1 MTRGSLSRRRLIGAG
16 ALSAAGC
23 LGPAAFAGAALREER
38 SGGRTNAREHGARGD
53 GRADDTAAIQ
63 RALNLAGSA
72 GGGTVS
78 LPAGSYL
85 LRGSLEVPAGVAL
98 EGVSRGPAAYSPGK
112 GTVLLA
118 VAGRGDADG
127 APLIVLGDGAEL
139 RAVTVFHPE
148 QRQQN
153 PPLAYPWAVQAGGI
167 GCALTDV
174 LLVNP
179 YQGVDFAS
187 RPSGRHSIHG
197 LYGQPLHRG
206 LAIDR
211 SLDVGRIENVHF
223 WPFWDEWRS
232 PLRSFMA
239 EHAVAFLVGRADWE
253 YFSNCFCIGY
263 RIGFHFVET
272 ADGSANALLTQCGS
286 DVGPTAVRVDQCQEH
301 SGLSFVN
308 GQFMASVEVGE
319 ANRGPLKLTACGL
332 WGLETTDSHLVL
344 AGSGHTTVTG
354 CHFVGWARGRKD
366 APAIEARRGGLT
378 VTACDFHDAAA
389 LQLRIGPEV
398 EAALIVA
405 NRFRGAER
413 IENLAQAHTQIGL
426 NLATAPAARRSG
438 AGGLLE
444 RGRLPRWRA

>member
-1 MTRGSLSRRRLIGAG
+1 MTRRSLSRRELMGAG
-16 ALSAAGC
+16 ALTAAGC
-23 LGPAAFAGAALREER
+23 LGPAALAVAEPRAARPGAID
-38 SGGRTNAREHGARGD
+38 ARDHGARGD
-53 GRADDTAAIQ
+53 GHADDTAAIQ
-63 RALNLAGSA
+63 RALDLAGKA
-72 GGGTVS
+72 AGGTVS
-78 LPAGSYL
+78 LPSGSYL
-85 LRGSLEVPAGVAL
+85 LQGALDVPAGVAL
-98 EGVSRGPAAYSPGK
+98 EGVSRGPAVYSPGK

-118 VAGRGDADG
+118 VAGKGDPDA
-127 APLIVLGDGAEL
+127 APLVTLRDGAEL

-148 QRQQN
+148 QRQEN
-153 PPLAYPWAVQAGGI
+153 PPLPYPWAVRAGGI

-187 RPSGRHSIHG
+187 RPCGRHSIHG
-197 LYGQPLHRG
+197 LYGQPLYRG

-232 PLRSFMA
+232 PLNAFMA
-239 EHAVAFLVGRADWE
+239 ERGVAFLVGRADWE

-272 ADGSANALLTQCGS
+272 PDGCANALLTQCGS
-286 DVGPTAVRVDQCQEH
+286 DIGPTAVRVDQCQEH

-319 ANRGPLKLTACGL
+319 ANRGPLKLTACGF
-332 WGLETTDSHLVL
+332 WGLPTTDSHLVL

-354 CHFVGWARGRKD
+354 CHFVSWARGKKD
-366 APAIEARRGGLT
+366 APAIDARSGGLT
-378 VTACDFHDAAA
+378 VTACDFHDSAA
-389 LQLRIGPEV
+389 LQLRLGPDL

-413 IENLAQAHTQIGL
+413 IDNQAAARAQVAL
-426 NLATAPAARRSG
+426 NLATAPAAPRTSDR
-438 AGGLLE
+438 GLLDLD
-444 RGRLPRWRA
+444 RLPRWRA